1 MFSSLLSLCCLWSL
15 KLEIAAGRIWAPAAL
30 STESLMRAK
39 VLVLVKSVLLFGSR
53 KADDSYMEAIR
64 KKLKKFCVAVKKLL
78 VEVKKLLVE
87 IKKLLVA
94 VKKLLVEIKKLLS
107 RLEGERKK
115 SGWREKYVA
124 LGALRG
130 LQCNS
135 PKLVGISYTC
145 ARGEGGKAYESH
157 RKVGGSN

>member
-87 IKKLLVA
+87 IKKLL
-94 VKKLLVEIKKLLS
+94 S